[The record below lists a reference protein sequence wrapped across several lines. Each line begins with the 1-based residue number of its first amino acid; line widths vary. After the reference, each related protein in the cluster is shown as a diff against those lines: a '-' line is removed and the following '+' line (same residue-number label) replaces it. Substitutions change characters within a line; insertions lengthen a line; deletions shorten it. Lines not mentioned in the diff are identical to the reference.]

1 MRKYIY
7 VEAFIQWLKFF
18 KTMKIKNFVVNFL
31 LPAIIIFIFYTS
43 QKDRIIEVE
52 SFSSFYLGV
61 VTISTLII
69 GFSYSMIVSLI
80 TSNGENTT
88 RLKAEKLDNRNITM
102 FEGMLYKFYFVIINL
117 ILIMIWTVLV
127 LIVDFSGVISLL
139 VIIFIV
145 INSLFVLIEGLTNL
159 VSVFRK

>member
-1 MRKYIY
+1 MNY
-7 VEAFIQWLKFF
+7 EKFF
-18 KTMKIKNFVVNFL
+18 KIIKIKNFFVNFL
-31 LPAIIIFIFYTS
+31 FPAIVILVFYLS
-43 QKDRIIEVE
+43 QKDRITEIE
-52 SFSSFYLGV
+52 SFSSFYLGI

-80 TSNGENTT
+80 TSNGDNTT
-88 RLKAEKLDNRNITM
+88 RLKSEKLDNKSITM

-117 ILIMIWTVLV
+117 IVIMIWTVLV

-139 VIIFIV
+139 VIVFVV
-145 INSLFVLIEGLTNL
+145 ISSLFVLIEGLTNL

>member
-7 VEAFIQWLKFF
+7 IEAIIQWLKFF
-18 KTMKIKNFVVNFL
+18 KTMKIKNFIVNFL
-31 LPAIIIFIFYTS
+31 LPAIIILIFYIS
-43 QKDRIIEVE
+43 QKDRIIEIE
-52 SFSSFYLGV
+52 SFSSFYLGI

-88 RLKAEKLDNRNITM
+88 RLKSEKLNNRSITM

-117 ILIMIWTVLV
+117 ILIMIW
-127 LIVDFSGVISLL
+127 
-139 VIIFIV
+139 
-145 INSLFVLIEGLTNL
+145 
-159 VSVFRK
+159 